1 MDYTVPRTYYPEW
14 WNINS
19 HRCNHLNRPPV
30 FQEPY
35 GYGRSF
41 IADWVRTGAVSISY
55 ASDALEITSQ
65 ISKNLVGKLE
75 YCHPPVP
82 LLPTHYSPEL
92 TQGKFLI
99 MSEADMYTGGQQG
112 EENEEESDKKSKKTI
127 DLCTVR
133 DYGFEYLLNDSILGE
148 QASAAFLCGKLQGL
162 LRANVSKFMQ
172 IDRQV
177 NKTTTSATGTNS
189 TPTNTTSTTT
199 TNTTD
204 INNTSS
210 SSNDDITSDNEKTSM
225 DVKFDKRVHCVIH
238 ELLVKAEEG
247 LNNCHSVNAQNEVI
261 KEIQN
266 LLTSGVEASV
276 FMPIPLSATK
286 LTTSTAAIDTASNN
300 DNVNDNTDNGVRPL
314 AKRRKL
320 TRKLPVK
327 KTNRETEQLL
337 PGTVSRLL
345 YPTNCST
352 SSSSSLINQS
362 NVFLKSNNSRLLACF
377 DPFVIRLASRVVN
390 PNYLGNG
397 LLCSVRSS
405 YYSSGSTTAATD
417 QSDMILWTSPKT
429 NAISIGKKSNLLK
442 TTTVSE
448 SDRFFTVTPTLTKL
462 SSRSFCEIDSCFN
475 QTNGKIDVVGRLLSS
490 LKSKKSVVCMQIK
503 VDEYDLSK
511 TSIEDIRMVAPIT
524 ANHHVSSVCMS
535 QWIPGE
541 WCMAGNYLDKNCNRK
556 ASIHLYNFNDRYF
569 PIWSGHL
576 NLGNFREAIA
586 KENNICLETTEL
598 SSSSLKE
605 DQVQMDIESYYQY
618 STRKLRLLQ
627 QHSSHYWLR
636 AGFGSYPGELCLT
649 TRRRILIF
657 DTRTSSS
664 NAFQLFNTV
673 DKPFLFNPTDY
684 ITYCSPN
691 WFGDVY
697 ILSGGYYS
705 MFLLDKR
712 MPNRTVL
719 HWSHNLARPIAHVNW
734 TKLDQQ
740 KKSMSNTDDDNNIPQ
755 FLVSMTSQYSSDM
768 STFGL
773 NLSSSSGPQYI
784 GPAISGMPLTSLI
797 TSYPINN
804 TLETNTQSPLLTRR
818 LQSSICGI
826 TTYYSSTDSGQNQFH
841 TLLLT
846 SYGDLF
852 NYCAY
857 LKEPEE
863 NGTTTT
869 TISRRHD
876 LLDNYETN
884 SCSVVNNWLAE
895 LNNCKPKNKRYQA
908 KNTSDSSAE
917 VNIDSQIR
925 NHTGSVNLSSVIPKK
940 STSIELDSQLNDT
953 RSNNNINYNND
964 VSSGIII
971 NSNRCDF
978 IPVHPLSVTED
989 SSNQTKDISK
999 HLLNDLKTIWSYN
1012 KAYKL
1017 ENDTENSSLS
1027 TSIFLDNIS
1036 EDRKSEEGRH
1046 QSLLSELRD
1055 SELDKQL
1062 DRVKKRYIDTLVINH
1077 HQINEAN
1084 DRWPCALTPSPLSSQ
1099 EALFSCSS
1107 QSEYFTAQEF

>member
-1 MDYTVPRTYYPEW
+1 M
-14 WNINS
+14 
-19 HRCNHLNRPPV
+19 
-30 FQEPY
+30 
-35 GYGRSF
+35 
-41 IADWVRTGAVSISY
+41 
-55 ASDALEITSQ
+55 
-65 ISKNLVGKLE
+65 SKNLVGKLE

-99 MSEADMYTGGQQG
+99 MNEADIYTGGQQG
-112 EENEEESDKKSKKTI
+112 EENEEESDKQPKKTI

-189 TPTNTTSTTT
+189 TTTTTTS

-225 DVKFDKRVHCVIH
+225 DVKFDKRVHYVIH

-266 LLTSGVEASV
+266 LLTSGVEANV
-276 FMPIPLSATK
+276 FMPIPLSANK
-286 LTTSTAAIDTASNN
+286 LTTSTTTIDIASND
-300 DNVNDNTDNGVRPL
+300 DNVNDNNTDSDLRPP
-314 AKRRKL
+314 AKRSKL

-327 KTNRETEQLL
+327 KTNKETEQLL

-352 SSSSSLINQS
+352 SSSSSLMNQS
-362 NVFLKSNNSRLLACF
+362 NDVFLKSNNSRLLACF

-397 LLCSVRSS
+397 LLCSVKSN
-405 YYSSGSTTAATD
+405 YYSSCSTAATTTD
-417 QSDMILWTSPKT
+417 QSDMILWTSPRT

-462 SSRSFCEIDSCFN
+462 SSRSFCEIDACFN
-475 QTNGKIDVVGRLLSS
+475 EKNGKIDIVGRLLSS
-490 LKSKKSVVCMQIK
+490 LRSKKSVVCMQMK
-503 VDEYDLSK
+503 VDEYDLSG

-524 ANHHVSSVCMS
+524 ANHHVNSVCMS

-556 ASIHLYNFNDRYF
+556 ASIHLYNSDDRYL

-586 KENNICLETTEL
+586 KENNICLETSEL

-627 QHSSHYWLR
+627 QHSNHYWLR

-664 NAFQLFNTV
+664 NAFQLFNTI
-673 DKPFLFNPTDY
+673 DKPSLFNPTDY

-697 ILSGGYYS
+697 VLSGGCYS

-740 KKSMSNTDDDNNIPQ
+740 KKSMDNTDDDDNNIPQ

-773 NLSSSSGPQYI
+773 NFNSSSGPQYI

-797 TSYPINN
+797 TSYPTNN

-826 TTYYSSTDSGQNQFH
+826 TTYYSSTDSGRNQFH

-869 TISRRHD
+869 TTTISRRHD

-895 LNNCKPKNKRYQA
+895 LISCKPKNKRYEA
-908 KNTSDSSAE
+908 RNTSDSNAE
-917 VNIDSQIR
+917 VNINSQIR
-925 NHTGSVNLSSVIPKK
+925 NHTGSVNLSSIIPKK
-940 STSIELDSQLNDT
+940 STSIELDSQLDDT
-953 RSNNNINYNND
+953 RNNNNINYNNEG
-964 VSSGIII
+964 SSSII
-971 NSNRCDF
+971 NNGDRCDF

-989 SSNQTKDISK
+989 SSIQTKDISK
-999 HLLNDLKTIWSYN
+999 HLLSDLKTIWSYN

-1027 TSIFLDNIS
+1027 NSIFLNNIS

-1062 DRVKKRYIDTLVINH
+1062 DKVKKRYIDALVTSH
-1077 HQINEAN
+1077 HQTNEAN